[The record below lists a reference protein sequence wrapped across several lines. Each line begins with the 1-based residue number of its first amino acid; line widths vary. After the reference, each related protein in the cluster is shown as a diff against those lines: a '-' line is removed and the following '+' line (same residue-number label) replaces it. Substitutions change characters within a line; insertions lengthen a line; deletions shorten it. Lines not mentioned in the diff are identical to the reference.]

1 MIGAEALRTN
11 VDVNGSYALGINTLA
26 RSAHSDFANGFSSS
40 AVDPRANLDVVGNV
54 FISGKVLAADGYD
67 NFPLLANRSFAEINN
82 ALLIGGDSTQPNL
95 EATFRVATSNGLQ
108 GNHAGQSQG
117 SVRTVPGGRVGI
129 NVSDGDTNHT
139 LTVVGDARI
148 SENVLL
154 EENLAVNGGSLS
166 TTSQS
171 FSLLDG
177 GATTVYFASEAKNLF
192 IGNSVGG
199 SDTTEASPQVITVSP
214 TAQHQEINIGTFSD
228 DTSLNIHSGGTKS
241 SVQIGTS
248 DLSATDAVSVIKLGG
263 AYSKVSNS
271 LVDGSVLKIQN
282 RFTEADGDL
291 AIGTAL
297 VTGTGIAT
305 LSSPAER
312 VNLFTLN
319 TSKLYIGSSVS
330 RMYIGAQG
338 GFTQVNNSLIVKS
351 SSTLEGDVTLSGG
364 LNSGEFEVRRGSFST
379 DAPAH
384 AQGDTDSANVDL
396 FTRTL
401 IGQFVDTDASFYGG
415 TADAVGGTAADD
427 EYYLTFS
434 TPATTSIFEVGA
446 YLLLDRSKLAIFDPT
461 AFTANVTANSD
472 TITSVTNAGSFDT
485 NNTWVRIDESSDATF
500 NDGTKFAQITAIAGT
515 TFTLSKPFAA
525 GITGGQ
531 LSFTGGDST
540 QGDAPVG
547 EQYSELVLIEE
558 LTNLNNISGDSLQL
572 KVKRAMNQRNSDN
585 TMVAGTPADLPS
597 SADGSSY
604 KYLRTDHPDNIE
616 IIRYDLAE
624 DVSFIDQVGGIS
636 GTTSGTLEDIN
647 TGDFSGAVGEGDI
660 LRFTDQELAFIT
672 DINTTSP
679 QRFVVTDGADTNP
692 VEQFSVDSTTGET
705 NIAGDVTVNAN
716 FTLAGSTTAGSQVLS
731 ITTGGSSP
739 VTTFSIDSA
748 NGDTCLKGDFGASGP
763 NCDLFTV
770 DAETGL
776 TTVKSGD
783 FLVGTTTDQKLI
795 LQNSTGN
802 LTIAGHLTVEGTT
815 ETNIAGPV
823 QIDGGN
829 LQLNKID
836 QSPEWTSGGAVVDG
850 DTIFYSSNIYTVSGN
865 GNLGT
870 VPPTHTS
877 GTITNGGVNLVFLK
891 TKAPEEIFE
900 VEVDGSMNFAGQ
912 EGFFTPNGARKW
924 EFVGAGEDLF
934 DCEVNVNYFVA
945 PSSDTTLKLPTNA
958 VTGDMIRVVDVGGN
972 LTYNVSL
979 KVRAADNVAIQGDI
993 TNGGAPASLDSINYG
1008 GGELVVQTPHA
1019 GFGLIY
1025 LGSTNFDGT
1034 TTGAPSTTQGWWLV
1048 EI

>member
-1 MIGAEALRTN
+1 
-11 VDVNGSYALGINTLA
+11 
-26 RSAHSDFANGFSSS
+26 
-40 AVDPRANLDVVGNV
+40 
-54 FISGKVLAADGYD
+54 
-67 NFPLLANRSFAEINN
+67 
-82 ALLIGGDSTQPNL
+82 
-95 EATFRVATSNGLQ
+95 
-108 GNHAGQSQG
+108 
-117 SVRTVPGGRVGI
+117 
-129 NVSDGDTNHT
+129 
-139 LTVVGDARI
+139 
-148 SENVLL
+148 
-154 EENLAVNGGSLS
+154 
-166 TTSQS
+166 
-171 FSLLDG
+171 
-177 GATTVYFASEAKNLF
+177 
-192 IGNSVGG
+192 
-199 SDTTEASPQVITVSP
+199 
-214 TAQHQEINIGTFSD
+214 
-228 DTSLNIHSGGTKS
+228 
-241 SVQIGTS
+241 
-248 DLSATDAVSVIKLGG
+248 
-263 AYSKVSNS
+263 
-271 LVDGSVLKIQN
+271 
-282 RFTEADGDL
+282 
-291 AIGTAL
+291 
-297 VTGTGIAT
+297 
-305 LSSPAER
+305 
-312 VNLFTLN
+312 
-319 TSKLYIGSSVS
+319 
-330 RMYIGAQG
+330 
-338 GFTQVNNSLIVKS
+338 
-351 SSTLEGDVTLSGG
+351 
-364 LNSGEFEVRRGSFST
+364 
-379 DAPAH
+379 
-384 AQGDTDSANVDL
+384 
-396 FTRTL
+396 
-401 IGQFVDTDASFYGG
+401 
-415 TADAVGGTAADD
+415 
-427 EYYLTFS
+427 
-434 TPATTSIFEVGA
+434 
-446 YLLLDRSKLAIFDPT
+446 
-461 AFTANVTANSD
+461 
-472 TITSVTNAGSFDT
+472 
-485 NNTWVRIDESSDATF
+485 
-500 NDGTKFAQITAIAGT
+500 
-515 TFTLSKPFAA
+515 
-525 GITGGQ
+525 
-531 LSFTGGDST
+531 
-540 QGDAPVG
+540 
-547 EQYSELVLIEE
+547 
-558 LTNLNNISGDSLQL
+558 
-572 KVKRAMNQRNSDN
+572 MNQRNSDN

-815 ETNIAGPV
+815 ETRISGPV
-823 QIDGGN
+823 QVDGGN
-829 LQLNKID
+829 FQLNKID
-836 QSPEWTSGGAVVDG
+836 NSPEWTSGGAVVDG

-979 KVRAADNVAIQGDI
+979 KIRAADNVAIQGDI